1 MAGEYN
7 DLGTQFPYPAGFL
20 MIHRLM
26 SLGLA
31 LRGASTRRPPRGAWL
46 SACALAVLLATAA
59 CDSDPGENQTTT
71 SSGGGAGGMV
81 LPDPEPLTVLT
92 WNLQNFVNADYDSD
106 ASMETVDPGWVSHR
120 GAVGAVLRSLDID
133 VLVLQEVEHEA
144 VLNEL
149 NDEELD
155 GAYDHI
161 RVIDANDPRGIDV
174 GVMSKIA
181 LDQVIT
187 HQDELFAELSDLDGP
202 KYRYARD
209 CLEMRLTFNGR
220 PLALLGVHYKA
231 KQNDDPQK
239 RLAEA
244 QHTRGIADGITAA
257 APQTGILILGDFNDL
272 PDSPPYLATVG
283 QEPDLYQNAAD
294 AVAPADRWTF
304 EYQNAHELVDQ
315 QMVNGLLHQRL
326 DEASVRILHSPE
338 AEAASDHAPLI
349 ATYLVN

>member
-1 MAGEYN
+1 MTHRFLSRWSVLVAPSLRRRLRFGW
-7 DLGTQFPYPAGFL
+7 LGP
-20 MIHRLM
+20 
-26 SLGLA
+26 
-31 LRGASTRRPPRGAWL
+31 
-46 SACALAVLLATAA
+46 CALAVLLVTAA
-59 CDSDPGENQTTT
+59 CDSDPGETDTTT
-71 SSGGGAGGMV
+71 SSGGGTGGTA
-81 LPDPEPLTVLT
+81 LPNPEPLTIVT
-92 WNLQNFVNADYDSD
+92 WNLRNFVNAVEDSD
-106 ASMETVDPGWVSHR
+106 ATMETVDPGWVSHR
-120 GAVGAVLRSLDID
+120 GAVGAVLRSIGADM
-133 VLVLQEVEHEA
+133 LVLQEVEHEA

-155 GAYDHI
+155 GDYDHI

-187 HQDELFAELSDLDGP
+187 HQDELFPELSDPDGP

-244 QHTRGIADGITAA
+244 QHTRGIADGISAA
-257 APQTGILILGDFNDL
+257 APSTGILILGDFNDL

-283 QEPDLYQNAAD
+283 EEPDRYRNAAD
-294 AVAPADRWTF
+294 EVAQADRWTF

-315 QMVNGLLHQRL
+315 QMVNGLLHDRL
-326 DEASVRILHSPE
+326 DGPSVRILHSPE